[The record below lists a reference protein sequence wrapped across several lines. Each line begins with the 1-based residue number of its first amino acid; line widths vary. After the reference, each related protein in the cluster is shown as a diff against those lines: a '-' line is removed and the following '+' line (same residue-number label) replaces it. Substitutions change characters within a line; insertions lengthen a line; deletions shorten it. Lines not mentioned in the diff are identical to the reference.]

1 PRCVPNDKRGNL
13 TREAFWSAGACSRF
27 RDRPPTQHVHPFVRT
42 HHSYWTLD
50 LEFLWI
56 LVLVSLNRPRRKA
69 LVPDDRRG
77 NLTRETF
84 WSAGACS
91 RFRNRPPTQHVHPFV
106 RTCHSYWILDLEFL
120 WILVLVGLD
129 LPRRKAP
136 VPDDQRGN
144 LTREA
149 FGVRELAPAFGT
161 ARPPSTFIHLSE
173 PVIHIEFWNLDF
185 LWILVLVSLDFPRRK
200 ALVPDDQCGNL
211 TREAFGVRELAPA
224 FGTAHPPGTFI
235 HLSEPVIHIGSWIL
249 EFLWI
254 LVLVS
259 LDLPRRKALVPLAE
273 APRPPINPFSWEFR
287 AKLPRHPGRSETT
300 LKHLEAFRRIL
311 KLFERSCKAVPFVP
325 FVPSLSSPL
334 RPLRERLD

>member
-91 RFRNRPPTQHVHPFV
+91 RFRDRPPTQHVHPFV
-106 RTCHSYWILDLEFL
+106 RTRHSYWTLDLEFL

-161 ARPPSTFIHLSE
+161 A
-173 PVIHIEFWNLDF
+173 
-185 LWILVLVSLDFPRRK
+185 
-200 ALVPDDQCGNL
+200 
-211 TREAFGVRELAPA
+211 
-224 FGTAHPPGTFI
+224 HPPATFI